1 MSETLP
7 EPIDDPQTAP
17 AAAPAPRPLSL
28 RGRASKGL
36 PLPPEPPIHAWLVS
50 LDAALKR
57 SPTLLKGRAVIL
69 DCAQL
74 KPEPDALETLMAELK
89 ARGIAVLGIEGLET
103 VAAGLP
109 PLLVK
114 GHPSETIQNPT

>member
-7 EPIDDPQTAP
+7 EPIDPETAP
-17 AAAPAPRPLSL
+17 AAASPSAPRPLSL
-28 RGRASKGL
+28 RGRAFKALALS
-36 PLPPEPPIHAWLVS
+36 PEPPLPEWLAA

-74 KPEPDALETLMAELK
+74 KPEPDALET
-89 ARGIAVLGIEGLET
+89 
-103 VAAGLP
+103 
-109 PLLVK
+109 
-114 GHPSETIQNPT
+114 